1 MLTPSQHQSSQMGY
15 QDQIQ
20 SSTQGLTALTQ
31 NVISGKA
38 VHMIGARITP
48 EEVKRFVVQKR
59 VQLRSE
65 MFLLAQLNADID
77 ANAMAMI
84 ELKLEKTRAME
95 KNVGYGVLSQ
105 SVEGYGELWWTASR
119 ISR

>member
-38 VHMIGARITP
+38 AHMIGARIIP
-48 EEVKRFVVQKR
+48 VPALGPPGLHQ
-59 VQLRSE
+59 
-65 MFLLAQLNADID
+65 
-77 ANAMAMI
+77 
-84 ELKLEKTRAME
+84 
-95 KNVGYGVLSQ
+95 
-105 SVEGYGELWWTASR
+105 EGPLDQQQCICCDRGKAGSKW
-119 ISR
+119 